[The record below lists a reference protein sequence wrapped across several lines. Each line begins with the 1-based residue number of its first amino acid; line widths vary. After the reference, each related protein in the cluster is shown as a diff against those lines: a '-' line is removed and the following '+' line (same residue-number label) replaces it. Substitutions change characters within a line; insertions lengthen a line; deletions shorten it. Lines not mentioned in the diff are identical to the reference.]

1 MSVDRMFQ
9 GLEPFEGIAYREAV
23 MPSVRSDLLG
33 QIPRIAWAS
42 VAGIRQSRYPD
53 AIIAIVMMMAVVI
66 MV

>member
-1 MSVDRMFQ
+1 MFVDRMFQ
-9 GLEPFEGIAYREAV
+9 GLEPFEGIAV

>member
-1 MSVDRMFQ
+1 MFVDRMFQ
-9 GLEPFEGIAYREAV
+9 GLEPFEGIAV

-33 QIPRIAWAS
+33 QIPGIAWAS